1 MRYEDE
7 QIEVSA
13 RSGRDLDELVQ
24 RAYDDE
30 EDPSL
35 DTPVMRRN
43 YSLDEEEDEPAY
55 VRRMRIDRDVIRV
68 KDDDNELENEDVDI
82 DELLPEPELSE
93 EERAALEEKRRR
105 RAERRQK
112 NIFRQLYSGEILTK
126 DEVRALYPYLM
137 VLGLTFLLSMLV
149 LFSALR
155 LDINRTRLQ
164 NELKVLQEQS
174 VRQSEKL
181 YRATSR
187 SAIIEQSKARGLNL
201 EEMPTQ
207 TYIIDND

>member
-55 VRRMRIDRDVIRV
+55 VRRTRIDRDVIRV
-68 KDDDNELENEDVDI
+68 KDDDNELENEDVNI

-93 EERAALEEKRRR
+93 EERAAY
-105 RAERRQK
+105 
-112 NIFRQLYSGEILTK
+112 IVPT
-126 DEVRALYPYLM
+126 
-137 VLGLTFLLSMLV
+137 
-149 LFSALR
+149 
-155 LDINRTRLQ
+155 
-164 NELKVLQEQS
+164 
-174 VRQSEKL
+174 
-181 YRATSR
+181 TS
-187 SAIIEQSKARGLNL
+187 
-201 EEMPTQ
+201 T
-207 TYIIDND
+207 

>member
-7 QIEVSA
+7 QREVSA

-55 VRRMRIDRDVIRV
+55 VRRTRIDRDVIRV

-105 RAERRQK
+105 RAERRQN

-137 VLGLTFLLSMLV
+137 VLGVTFLLSMLV

>member
-105 RAERRQK
+105 RAERRQN

-137 VLGLTFLLSMLV
+137 VLGVTFLLSMLV

>member
-55 VRRMRIDRDVIRV
+55 VRRTRIDREVIRV

-105 RAERRQK
+105 RAERRQN

-137 VLGLTFLLSMLV
+137 VLGVTFLLSMLV

-164 NELKVLQEQS
+164 NDLKVLQEQS

>member
-55 VRRMRIDRDVIRV
+55 VRRTRIDRDVIRV

-137 VLGLTFLLSMLV
+137 VLGVTFLLSMLV

>member
-7 QIEVSA
+7 QIEELD
-13 RSGRDLDELVQ
+13 RSDSDLDGLV
-24 RAYDDE
+24 RRVLDDE
-30 EDPSL
+30 DNDL
-35 DTPVMRRN
+35 DTPVKPRS
-43 YSLDEEEDEPAY
+43 YSIDEEEDEPSY
-55 VRRMRIDRDVIRV
+55 VRRTRIDREVIRV
-68 KDDDNELENEDVDI
+68 PDNENEDVDI
-82 DELLPEPELSE
+82 DALIPEPELSE

-126 DEVRALYPYLM
+126 DEVRALYPYLT
-137 VLGLTFLLSMLV
+137 VLAITFLLSIVV
-149 LFSALR
+149 LFSALG
-155 LDINRTRLQ
+155 LDISRTQLQ

-201 EEMPTQ
+201 EELPTQ
-207 TYIIDND
+207 TYIIDNE

>member
-7 QIEVSA
+7 QIEELD
-13 RSGRDLDELVQ
+13 RSDSDLDGLVR
-24 RAYDDE
+24 RALDDE
-30 EDPSL
+30 DNDL
-35 DTPVMRRN
+35 DTPVKPRS
-43 YSLDEEEDEPAY
+43 YSIDEEEDEPSY
-55 VRRMRIDRDVIRV
+55 VRRTRIDREVIRV
-68 KDDDNELENEDVDI
+68 PDNENESEDVDI
-82 DELLPEPELSE
+82 DALIPEPELSE

-137 VLGLTFLLSMLV
+137 VLGMTFLMSMLV

-155 LDINRTRLQ
+155 LDISRTQLQ

-174 VRQSEKL
+174 VRQSERL

>member
-13 RSGRDLDELVQ
+13 RSGRDLDELVH

-30 EDPSL
+30 EDRSL
-35 DTPVMRRN
+35 DTPVMCRN

-55 VRRMRIDRDVIRV
+55 VRRTRIDRDVIRV

-82 DELLPEPELSE
+82 DEPLPEPELSE

-137 VLGLTFLLSMLV
+137 VLGMTFLMSMLV

-174 VRQSEKL
+174 VRQSERL

>member
-13 RSGRDLDELVQ
+13 RSGRDLDELVH

-30 EDPSL
+30 EDRSL

-43 YSLDEEEDEPAY
+43 YSLDEEEDEPSY
-55 VRRMRIDRDVIRV
+55 VRRTRIDREVIRV
-68 KDDDNELENEDVDI
+68 PDNENESEDVDI
-82 DELLPEPELSE
+82 DALIPEPELSE

-126 DEVRALYPYLM
+126 DEVRALYPYLT
-137 VLGLTFLLSMLV
+137 VLAITFLLSIVV
-149 LFSALR
+149 LFSALG
-155 LDINRTRLQ
+155 LDISRTQLQ

-201 EEMPTQ
+201 EELPIQ
-207 TYIIDND
+207 TYIIDNE

>member
-43 YSLDEEEDEPAY
+43 YSLDEEDEPAY
-55 VRRMRIDRDVIRV
+55 VRRTRIDRDVIRV

-137 VLGLTFLLSMLV
+137 VLGVTFLLSMLV

-201 EEMPTQ
+201 EEMPIQ

>member
-30 EDPSL
+30 DDPSL

-55 VRRMRIDRDVIRV
+55 VRRTRIDRDVIRV

-105 RAERRQK
+105 RAERRQN

-137 VLGLTFLLSMLV
+137 VLGVTFLLSMLV

>member
-43 YSLDEEEDEPAY
+43 YSLDEEEDESAY
-55 VRRMRIDRDVIRV
+55 VRRTRIDRDVIRV

-137 VLGLTFLLSMLV
+137 VLGVTFLLSMLV

>member
-7 QIEVSA
+7 QIEELD
-13 RSGRDLDELVQ
+13 RSDSDLDGLVR
-24 RAYDDE
+24 RALDDE
-30 EDPSL
+30 DNDL
-35 DTPVMRRN
+35 DIPVKPRS
-43 YSLDEEEDEPAY
+43 YSIDEEEDEPSY
-55 VRRMRIDRDVIRV
+55 VRRTRIDREVIRV
-68 KDDDNELENEDVDI
+68 PDNENEDVDI
-82 DELLPEPELSE
+82 DALIPEPELSE

-126 DEVRALYPYLM
+126 DEVRALYPYLT
-137 VLGLTFLLSMLV
+137 VLAITFLLSIVV
-149 LFSALR
+149 LFSALG
-155 LDINRTRLQ
+155 LDISRTQLQ

-201 EEMPTQ
+201 EELPTQ
-207 TYIIDND
+207 TYIIDNE

>member
-55 VRRMRIDRDVIRV
+55 VRRTRIDRDVIRV

-105 RAERRQK
+105 RAERRQN

-137 VLGLTFLLSMLV
+137 VLGVTFLLSMLV

>member
-7 QIEVSA
+7 QIEELD
-13 RSGRDLDELVQ
+13 RSDSDLDGLVR
-24 RAYDDE
+24 RALDDE
-30 EDPSL
+30 DNDL
-35 DTPVMRRN
+35 DTPVKLRS
-43 YSLDEEEDEPAY
+43 YSIDEEEDEPSY
-55 VRRMRIDRDVIRV
+55 VRRTRIDREVIRV
-68 KDDDNELENEDVDI
+68 PDNENEDVDI
-82 DELLPEPELSE
+82 DEPLPEPELSE

-126 DEVRALYPYLM
+126 DEVRALYPYLT
-137 VLGLTFLLSMLV
+137 VLAITFLLSIVV
-149 LFSALR
+149 LFSALG
-155 LDINRTRLQ
+155 LDISRTQLQ

-201 EEMPTQ
+201 EELPTQ
-207 TYIIDND
+207 TYIIDNE

>member
-55 VRRMRIDRDVIRV
+55 VRRTRIDRDVIRV
-68 KDDDNELENEDVDI
+68 KDDDNELENEDVNI

-105 RAERRQK
+105 RAERRQN

-137 VLGLTFLLSMLV
+137 VLGVTFLLSMLV

>member
-7 QIEVSA
+7 QIEELD
-13 RSGRDLDELVQ
+13 RSDSDLDGLVR
-24 RAYDDE
+24 RALDDE
-30 EDPSL
+30 DNDL
-35 DTPVMRRN
+35 DTPVKPRS
-43 YSLDEEEDEPAY
+43 YSIDEEEDEPSY
-55 VRRMRIDRDVIRV
+55 VRRTRIDREVIRV
-68 KDDDNELENEDVDI
+68 HDNENESEDVDI
-82 DELLPEPELSE
+82 DALIPEPELSE

-126 DEVRALYPYLM
+126 DEVRALYPYLT
-137 VLGLTFLLSMLV
+137 VLAITFLLSIVV
-149 LFSALR
+149 LFSALG
-155 LDINRTRLQ
+155 LDISRTQLQ

-201 EEMPTQ
+201 EELPTQ
-207 TYIIDND
+207 TYIIDNE

>member
-30 EDPSL
+30 DDPSL

-55 VRRMRIDRDVIRV
+55 VRRTRIDRDVIRV

-137 VLGLTFLLSMLV
+137 VLGVTFLLSMLV

>member
-7 QIEVSA
+7 QIEELD
-13 RSGRDLDELVQ
+13 RSDSDLDGLVR
-24 RAYDDE
+24 RALDDE
-30 EDPSL
+30 DNDL
-35 DTPVMRRN
+35 DTPVKPRS
-43 YSLDEEEDEPAY
+43 YSIDEEEDEPSY
-55 VRRMRIDRDVIRV
+55 VRRTRIDRDVIRV

-82 DELLPEPELSE
+82 DALIPEPELSE

-126 DEVRALYPYLM
+126 DEVRALYPYLT
-137 VLGLTFLLSMLV
+137 VLAITFLLSIVV
-149 LFSALR
+149 LFSALG
-155 LDINRTRLQ
+155 LDISRTQLQ

-187 SAIIEQSKARGLNL
+187 SAIIEQSKSRGLNL
-201 EEMPTQ
+201 EELPTQ
-207 TYIIDND
+207 TYIIDNE

>member
-7 QIEVSA
+7 QIEELD
-13 RSGRDLDELVQ
+13 RSDSDLDGLVR
-24 RAYDDE
+24 RALDDE
-30 EDPSL
+30 DNDL
-35 DTPVMRRN
+35 DTPVKPRS
-43 YSLDEEEDEPAY
+43 YSIDEEEDEPSY
-55 VRRMRIDRDVIRV
+55 VRRTRIDREVIRV
-68 KDDDNELENEDVDI
+68 PDNENEDVDI
-82 DELLPEPELSE
+82 DEPLPEPELSE

-137 VLGLTFLLSMLV
+137 VLGMTFLMSMLV

-207 TYIIDND
+207 TYIIDNE

>member
-13 RSGRDLDELVQ
+13 RSGRDLDELVH

-30 EDPSL
+30 EDRSL

-55 VRRMRIDRDVIRV
+55 VRRTRIDREVIRV
-68 KDDDNELENEDVDI
+68 PDNENESEDVDI
-82 DELLPEPELSE
+82 DALIPEPELSE

-126 DEVRALYPYLM
+126 DEVRALYPYLT
-137 VLGLTFLLSMLV
+137 VLAITFLLSIVV
-149 LFSALR
+149 LFSALG
-155 LDINRTRLQ
+155 LDISRTQLQ

-201 EEMPTQ
+201 EELPTQ
-207 TYIIDND
+207 TYIIDNE

>member
-55 VRRMRIDRDVIRV
+55 VRRTRIDRDVIRV

>member
-55 VRRMRIDRDVIRV
+55 VRRTRIDRDVIRV

-137 VLGLTFLLSMLV
+137 VLGVTFLLSMLI

>member
-55 VRRMRIDRDVIRV
+55 VRRTRIDREVIRV

-137 VLGLTFLLSMLV
+137 VLGVTFLLSMLV

>member
-55 VRRMRIDRDVIRV
+55 VRRTRIDREVIRV

-105 RAERRQK
+105 RAERRQN

-137 VLGLTFLLSMLV
+137 VLGVTFLLSMLV